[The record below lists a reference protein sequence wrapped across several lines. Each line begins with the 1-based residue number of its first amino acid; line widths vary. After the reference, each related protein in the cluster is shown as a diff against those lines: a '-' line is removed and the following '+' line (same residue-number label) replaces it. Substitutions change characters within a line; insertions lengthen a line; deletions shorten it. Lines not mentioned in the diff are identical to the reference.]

1 MATRLIW
8 DAAKRASNLRKHGLD
23 FADAGWVLDSFHRLD
38 SETRR
43 GDEWRME
50 SFSYVTDVLAVLM
63 VVHTARD
70 GAARVIS
77 FRPASDEE
85 SEVYYD
91 WLEGK

>member
-23 FADAGWVLDSFHRLD
+23 FADAGWVLDSRYRFD
-38 SETRR
+38 IPEQR
-43 GDEWRME
+43 GGELRMQ
-50 SFSYVTDVLAVLM
+50 SLSYVTDVLASLT
-63 VVHTARD
+63 VVHTERD

-77 FRPASDEE
+77 FRPASDKECQA
-85 SEVYYD
+85 YYD